1 MKTVRAIDGGG
12 SDPLNDE
19 FMQQLYRGGELLT
32 EGKVIEAREHLERA
46 VKMQPSNEKCQNLL
60 GLTYFKLGVF
70 DKAAETYG
78 RLVSANPADPTL
90 RVNLGLVFL
99 KTNFL
104 ARAIREFETAID
116 LAPDHKKAHNYLG
129 LALAQAAEYE
139 KAREH
144 FLLAGS
150 EVMAERMTRTA
161 AGMFAGEEEA
171 DTSSGNPTAQIN
183 SPPMESGSVVE
194 SGSAEART
202 PVYDLSGEETLLE
215 GGQGTMPL
223 ETDDVDWGAQ
233 LAGEW
238 GAAPQ
243 DQGSEPVA
251 PEGEYYPVDPP
262 AMLNPMIV
270 PADEVPM
277 EAPAGQGAIP
287 VVPSLLRE
295 LAPAVQIL
303 QQPPSTVFQIGPQA
317 IAISV
322 NGQLLTRL
330 SGLVAYSGNF
340 GFGAERKRFRDR
352 TTDRWFGEGEGRMV
366 RAQGEGT
373 LLFRMG
379 GKVFVPIDLGGDSAY
394 LREETVF
401 ALENSL
407 GFENGRL
414 PAPFAADL
422 DLVHV
427 RGQGVLLLRLEGPM
441 HSLEVLLGRPVTV
454 PLERLVGWQGHLT
467 PRISALL
474 PDDDGRVHK
483 AGLELSGE
491 GFALLT
497 LPLD

>member
-1 MKTVRAIDGGG
+1 MKRVRAIDGGG
-12 SDPLNDE
+12 SDLLNDE

-46 VKMQPSNEKCQNLL
+46 VQLDPSNEKCQNLL

-139 KAREH
+139 RAREH

-150 EVMAERMTRTA
+150 DVMAERMTRTA
-161 AGMFAGEEEA
+161 SGMFVGEET
-171 DTSSGNPTAQIN
+171 DTGSDNPPAQIG
-183 SPPMESGSVVE
+183 SPPMESSGAVE
-194 SGSAEART
+194 SENAEVGMQ
-202 PVYDLSGEETLLE
+202 VYDLSGEEALLE
-215 GGQGTMPL
+215 GGQGSMPL
-223 ETDDVDWGAQ
+223 ETEEVDWGAQ

-243 DQGSEPVA
+243 DQGSESVTPG
-251 PEGEYYPVDPP
+251 GEYYPVDSP

-270 PADEVPM
+270 PPDEVPM
-277 EAPAGQGAIP
+277 EAPAGHGATP
-287 VVPSLLRE
+287 TVPSLLRE
-295 LAPAVQIL
+295 LAPAVQLL
-303 QQPPSTVFQIGPQA
+303 QQPLSTVFQIGPQA
-317 IAISV
+317 VVVSV

-330 SGLVAYSGNF
+330 SGLVAYCGNL
-340 GFGAERKRFRDR
+340 GFAAERKRFRDR

-427 RGQGVLLLRLEGPM
+427 RGKGVLLLRLDGPM
-441 HSLEVLLGRPVTV
+441 HSLEVSLGRPVTV

>member
-19 FMQQLYRGGELLT
+19 FRQQLYRGGELLT

-46 VKMQPSNEKCQNLL
+46 VKLQPGNEKCQNLL
-60 GLTYFKLGVF
+60 GLTYFKVGVF

-139 KAREH
+139 RAREH

-150 EVMAERMTRTA
+150 DVMAERMTRTA
-161 AGMFAGEEEA
+161 SGMFVGEES
-171 DTSSGNPTAQIN
+171 DTGSDNPPAQIS
-183 SPPMESGSVVE
+183 SPLMESGGAVE
-194 SGSAEART
+194 SENAEAGMQS
-202 PVYDLSGEETLLE
+202 YDLSGEEALLE
-215 GGQGTMPL
+215 GGQGSMPL
-223 ETDDVDWGAQ
+223 ETEEVDWGAQ

-243 DQGSEPVA
+243 DQGSEPA
-251 PEGEYYPVDPP
+251 TPGGEYYPVDSP

-270 PADEVPM
+270 PPDEVPM
-277 EAPAGQGAIP
+277 EAPAGHGATP
-287 VVPSLLRE
+287 TVPSLLRE
-295 LAPAVQIL
+295 LTPAVQIL
-303 QQPPSTVFQIGPQA
+303 QQSPSSVFQIGPQA
-317 IAISV
+317 VAISV

-330 SGLVAYSGNF
+330 SGLVAYCGNL

-352 TTDRWFGEGEGRMV
+352 TTGRWFGEGEGRMV

-379 GKVFVPIDLGGDSAY
+379 EKVFVPIDLCGDSAY

-427 RGQGVLLLRLEGPM
+427 RGKGVLLLRLEGPM

-491 GFALLT
+491 
-497 LPLD
+497 